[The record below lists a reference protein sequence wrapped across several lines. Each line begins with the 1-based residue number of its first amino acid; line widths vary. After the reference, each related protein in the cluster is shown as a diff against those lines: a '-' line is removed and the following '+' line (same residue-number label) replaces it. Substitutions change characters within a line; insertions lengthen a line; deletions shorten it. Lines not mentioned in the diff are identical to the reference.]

1 MAKKLTN
8 DSKVTE
14 NTIFLLDTDVQNGVT
29 YTQDQYDDAVSY
41 YRAKVS
47 KTDKGRVPI
56 NKAFNAW
63 FDAGMPKINSDD
75 IRKERLAVSEGAGR
89 SWEELTDEQ
98 YAEYKANWEDAG
110 SPEPLD
116 FLPKHTSAK
125 IIGRVLVDGKETEDT
140 LTVYVPTAT
149 LAAYR
154 DEHGIT
160 GPSGYETYLA
170 SVEDQWKGVI
180 APTLL
185 KTPQRV
191 QKLDNGKPV
200 TRTAALKAEL
210 NAALADAIATGDMS
224 KLMVVQERLN
234 AM

>member
-1 MAKKLTN
+1 MAEKLTKN
-8 DSKVTE
+8 SNVTE

-41 YRAKVS
+41 HRAKVS
-47 KTDKGRVPI
+47 KTDKGRVPVG
-56 NKAFNAW
+56 KAFCAW
-63 FDAGMPKINSDD
+63 FEAGMPKINSDD

-89 SWEELTDEQ
+89 SWEELTEQQ
-98 YAEYKANWEDAG
+98 YAEYKANWEAAG
-110 SPEPLD
+110 SPEPIA

-125 IIGRVLVDGKETEDT
+125 IVGRVLVDGKETEDT

-154 DEHGIT
+154 EANGIT

-170 SVEDQWKGVI
+170 SVEDQWKGII

-185 KTPQRV
+185 KTPQMVR
-191 QKLDNGKPV
+191 KLDNGKPV
-200 TRTAALKAEL
+200 TRAAALKAEL